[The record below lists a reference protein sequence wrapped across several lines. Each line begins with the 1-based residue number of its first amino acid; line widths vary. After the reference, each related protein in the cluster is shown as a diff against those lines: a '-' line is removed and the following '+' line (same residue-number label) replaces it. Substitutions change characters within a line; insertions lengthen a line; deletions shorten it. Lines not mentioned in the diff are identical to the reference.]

1 MGGLVRWSTANGKRY
16 LSRKDSMEM
25 IFGKTTPLDFKP
37 KLYVLITSLI
47 FQVIAHYIMEYLYI
61 FLPYLS
67 YMFRCVLHH
76 PQGELR
82 ITCSNYL
89 IFIMLL
95 PLVVFQNLKYFIR
108 KFYNV
113 IYNC

>member
-25 IFGKTTPLDFKP
+25 IFGKAIPLDFEP
-37 KLYVLITSLI
+37 KLYVVITSLI
-47 FQVIAHYIMEYLYI
+47 FQVIAHYIMGYLYT

-76 PQGELR
+76 PQRELR

-89 IFIMLL
+89 IFIKLL
-95 PLVVFQNLKYFIR
+95 PSVVFQDLKYFIR
-108 KFYNV
+108 KLYNV
-113 IYNC
+113 IYNY